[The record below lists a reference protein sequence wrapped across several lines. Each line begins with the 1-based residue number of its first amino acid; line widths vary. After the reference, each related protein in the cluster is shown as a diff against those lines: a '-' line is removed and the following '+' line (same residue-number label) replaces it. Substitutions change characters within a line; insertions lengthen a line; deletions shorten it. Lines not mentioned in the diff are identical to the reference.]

1 MTFPQALPAPRTP
14 DSRDAPTLRWA
25 VMGPGWIAEQFVA
38 SLRAHTT
45 QVVAAVGSRSLD
57 RAQAFAARHDI
68 ATAVG
73 SYDELVAL
81 DDVDIV
87 YVATPHPSH
96 LEHAVMSMQAGK
108 HVLVE
113 KPIALSAD
121 QARQIA
127 AVAARTGLFCAE
139 ALWTLFLP
147 KWDMLRQVLDA
158 GVLGELRSVHTVYGE
173 HFADGHRIFDP
184 ALAGGPL
191 LDLGTYPLAYVTSL
205 LGPARSVAAAGVPDV
220 RGVNGQLGATMLHD
234 RGTMS
239 VVATTLHGWP
249 RNEITIIGSEG
260 VATVEALHNSP
271 GPITVVSADRRVT
284 LTHDEPHG
292 DQVAGLHFQA
302 AAAARCIAAGERET
316 SIRPLTA
323 SITSLEASD
332 EIRRQVGISFAE
344 AGLDG
349 QQPSSSA
356 G

>member
-1 MTFPQALPAPRTP
+1 MTFPDTLPSPRTP
-14 DSRDAPTLRWA
+14 ESRDAPPLRWA
-25 VMGPGWIAEQFVA
+25 VMGPGWIAQQFVE
-38 SLRAHTT
+38 SLQAHTT
-45 QVVAAVGSRSLD
+45 QVVAAVGSRSSERARDFAD
-57 RAQAFAARHDI
+57 RYGI
-68 ATAVG
+68 ETAVG

-96 LEHAVMSMQAGK
+96 LEHAVMSMEAGK

-113 KPIALSAD
+113 KPIAISAD
-121 QARQIA
+121 QARRIA
-127 AVAARTGLFCAE
+127 AVAERTGLFCAE

-147 KWDMLRQVLDA
+147 KWDVLRQLIDA
-158 GVLGELRSVHTVYGE
+158 GTIGELRSVHTIYGE
-173 HFADGHRIFDP
+173 HFTDDHRIFDP

-205 LGPARSVAAAGVPDV
+205 LGPATSVAAAGVPDA

-234 RGTMS
+234 GGTMS

-260 VATVEALHNSP
+260 VVTVEALHNSP
-271 GPITVVSADRRVT
+271 GPLTVTSADRSLV

-302 AAAARCIAAGERET
+302 AEAARRIAAGERET
-316 SIRPLTA
+316 PIRPLSA

-332 EIRRQVGISFAE
+332 EIRRQVGISFAA
-344 AGLDG
+344 AGLVE
-349 QQPSSSA
+349 
-356 G
+356 